1 MNNIMKNL
9 FFTIFT
15 LSALCISAQNNP
27 CVPDVSL
34 QNEEYNLWPD
44 TIENLPV
51 ATVGEY
57 YETHIQIKTPNTVG
71 EVVGSPYEISLG
83 LLSVDV
89 ADYNIDSIKLEGVLN
104 LPQGMD
110 LYLSSPTSVFAG
122 NTVGCVTIFGTPQ
135 ASDIGVNDLIFTI
148 DGWISTVIGPFALS
162 QTDESADI
170 VGYNLVVGYPAS
182 VGDLALSGFGVSQN
196 YPNPFSKNTNIDVR
210 LDENSLVEFTL
221 VDVLGKVKYNEIFD
235 FSQGTNTIEFSS
247 EDLTPGLY
255 FYSVSNRQEIFTK
268 RLMIAD

>member
-1 MNNIMKNL
+1 MNDIMNNL

-15 LSALCISAQNNP
+15 LSTLFVSAQNNP
-27 CVPDVSL
+27 CVPDASL

-71 EVVGSPYEISLG
+71 EVVGSPYEIELG
-83 LLSVDV
+83 LFTIDV
-89 ADYNIDSIKLEGVLN
+89 ADYNIDSIKLEGVVN

-135 ASDIGVNDLIFTI
+135 ASDVGVNDLTFTI

-182 VGDLALSGFGVSQN
+182 VNDVALSGFGVSQN
-196 YPNPFSKNTNIDVR
+196 YPNPFSENTNIDIT
-210 LDENSLVEFTL
+210 LEENSLIEFT
-221 VDVLGKVKYNEIFD
+221 VFDVLGKVKYNEYFN
-235 FSQGTNTIEFSS
+235 FSQGNNTIEFSS
-247 EDLTPGLY
+247 DDLSPGLY
-255 FYSVSNRQEIFTK
+255 LYSVSNGQEIFTK
-268 RLMIAD
+268 RLVID